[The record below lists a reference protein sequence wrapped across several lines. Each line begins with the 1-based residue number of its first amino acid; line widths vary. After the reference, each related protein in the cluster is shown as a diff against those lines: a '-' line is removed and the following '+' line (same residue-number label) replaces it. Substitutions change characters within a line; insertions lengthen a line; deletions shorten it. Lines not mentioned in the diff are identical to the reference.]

1 MGGIFDR
8 LKKLLDE
15 REAAHG
21 ITALDLADLPD
32 DYKRIMLMI
41 LREAQVTYP
50 ELCAAVDNL
59 PEAER
64 ISREDLDRA
73 LDMLL
78 ADNWLIRLGLEGLH
92 TYKVN
97 LRRRPG
103 SDLSTDIW
111 LNLDAKIQTGQSGS
125 DPED

>member
-8 LKKLLDE
+8 LKKLLEE
-15 REAAHG
+15 REAQG

-41 LREAQVTYP
+41 LRNAQMTYP
-50 ELCAAVDNL
+50 ELCDAVDNL

-64 ISREDLDRA
+64 ISREALDRA
-73 LDMLL
+73 LETLL
-78 ADNWLIRLGLEGLH
+78 EDNWLIRLGMEDLH

-103 SDLSTDIW
+103 SDLSQDIW
-111 LNLDAKIQTGQSGS
+111 SNLDARIQHGH
-125 DPED
+125 ED

>member
-8 LKKLLDE
+8 LKKLLEE
-15 REAAHG
+15 REAQG

-41 LREAQVTYP
+41 LREAQMTYP
-50 ELCAAVDNL
+50 ELCAAIDGL
-59 PEAER
+59 PDADR
-64 ISREDLDRA
+64 ISRETLDEA
-73 LDMLL
+73 LETLL
-78 ADNWLIRLGLEGLH
+78 ADNWLIRLGMEGLH

-103 SDLSTDIW
+103 SDLSQDIW
-111 LNLDAKIQTGQSGS
+111 SNLDARIQSGGAGP
-125 DPED
+125 DQTD